1 MRERYLKAS
10 LSALQMF
17 MKDFERSK
25 QPPKEVAVFN
35 SDKEGADD
43 DDGQVYWLIVFG
55 LSFMQ

>member
-25 QPPKEVAVFN
+25 ESPKEGLVLN
-35 SDKEGADD
+35 SDKEGAE
-43 DDGQVYWLIVFG
+43 DDGQIY
-55 LSFMQ
+55 